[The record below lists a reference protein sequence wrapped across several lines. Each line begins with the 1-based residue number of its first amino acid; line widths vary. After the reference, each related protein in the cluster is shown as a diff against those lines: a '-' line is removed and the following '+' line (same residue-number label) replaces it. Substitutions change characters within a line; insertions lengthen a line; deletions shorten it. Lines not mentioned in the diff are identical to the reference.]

1 MPGESLKIITNGY
14 VLTCDSKNRGGRY
27 TLLIRNGRIEE
38 ISDSADLFTYLHPYA
53 EIIDASGRLVVPGF
67 VNAHFH
73 SESLL
78 LRARTQGLH
87 FGLWP
92 HDIRLQECSRKLLD
106 RSSFGDIRSLYL
118 AAYFGHLKSGT
129 TCVGEFGP
137 SVGGDGLAI
146 MLDAIDRTEVRSVV
160 TLQNWDQITKVIDL
174 DGRKKKFNIN
184 LGRSNDLTVYTFESL
199 SRASRDL
206 KMPLLAHVAEQ
217 REDGEEIKKNFQKNT
232 MALLRDFD
240 TLREGTVLVHLNHLG
255 EKEVELLDE
264 LSLTATVCARSAAF
278 KQTGYPSLRHL
289 ASHDV
294 RLCIGTDW
302 SNLEMVKEMQFLHEL
317 PLLVPG
323 VRPFKEMEL
332 LRMATI
338 NGAYA
343 LGLSSEIGSIEAG
356 KNADLVFFDIEDVRL
371 PQPGP
376 RATADQLAELL
387 VNHLNSKQI
396 SDVMINGEF
405 YVTRGQ
411 IMTMS
416 EEDVIGGFQK
426 TCENFFPGSAG
437 RTDQHSKFSSD
448 SKPRLV
454 SFVFDTKPRDVAGF
468 EEGHPADNP
477 ALSPPEKL
485 TGPTKSKTYPVTTP
499 EPTKSPAKP
508 ELSKDVKR
516 IFGDDGDF

>member
-1 MPGESLKIITNGY
+1 MAGESIKIITNGY
-14 VLTCDSKNRGGRY
+14 VLTCDSGNRGGRY
-27 TLLIRNGRIEE
+27 TLLIRNGRIAE

-53 EIIDASGRLVVPGF
+53 EIVDASGRLIVPGF

-92 HDIRLQECSRKLLD
+92 HDIRLQECCRKLLD
-106 RSSFGDIRSLYL
+106 RSSFDDLRSLYL

-129 TCVGEFGP
+129 TCVGEFSP
-137 SVGGDGLAI
+137 PVDGDGLAI
-146 MLDAIDRTEVRSVV
+146 MLDAIDRTEVRSIV
-160 TLQNWDQITKVIDL
+160 TLQNWDQITKAIEL
-174 DGRKKKFNIN
+174 GGRKKRFNIS
-184 LGRSNDLTVYTFESL
+184 LGRQDDFTVYTFEGL

-206 KMPLLAHVAEQ
+206 KVPLLAHVAEQ
-217 REDGEEIKKNFQKNT
+217 REDGEEIRKNFQKNT
-232 MALLRDFD
+232 ISLLHDFD
-240 TLREGTVLVHLNHLG
+240 ALREGTVLAHLNHLG
-255 EKEVELLDE
+255 EKEVEILEE

-302 SNLEMVKEMQFLHEL
+302 SNLEMVKELQFLYEL
-317 PLLVPG
+317 PLLVTG
-323 VRPFKEMEL
+323 IRPFKAMEL

-338 NGAYA
+338 NGAHA

-356 KNADLVFFDIEDVRL
+356 KAADLVFLDMADVRL
-371 PQPGP
+371 PQYGP

-387 VNHLNSKQI
+387 VNHLSSKQI

-426 TCENFFPGSAG
+426 TCESFFPGSAAAS
-437 RTDQHSKFSSD
+437 DQRSRSD

-454 SFVFDTKPRDVAGF
+454 SFTFDVKPREGSGF
-468 EEGHPADNP
+468 EEGHPTDNP
-477 ALSPPEKL
+477 ALSSSDGS
-485 TGPTKSKTYPVTTP
+485 TGPTKNKKRSATTP
-499 EPTKSPAKP
+499 EPTNPLTKP

-516 IFGDDGDF
+516 IFGEDDDF

>member
-1 MPGESLKIITNGY
+1 MPGDSLKIITNGY
-14 VLTCDSKNRGGRY
+14 VLTCDSANRGGRY
-27 TLLIRNGRIEE
+27 TLLIRNGRIVE

-53 EIIDASGRLVVPGF
+53 EIVDASGRLIVPGF

-92 HDIRLQECSRKLLD
+92 HDIRLQECSRKLLE
-106 RSSFGDIRSLYL
+106 RSSFDDLRSLYL
-118 AAYFGHLKSGT
+118 ASYFGHLKSGT

-137 SVGGDGLAI
+137 PVGGEGLSI
-146 MLDAIDRTEVRSVV
+146 MLEAIDRTEVKSVV
-160 TLQNWDQITKVIDL
+160 TLQNWDQITKAIDL
-174 DGRKKKFNIN
+174 DGRKKRFAIN
-184 LGRSNDLTVYTFESL
+184 LGRPNDLTVYTFESL

-217 REDGEEIKKNFQKNT
+217 REDGEEIKKNFQKST
-232 MALLRDFD
+232 LALLRDFD
-240 TLREGTVLVHLNHLG
+240 TLREGTVLVHLNHLV
-255 EKEVELLDE
+255 EKEIDILEK
-264 LSLTATVCARSAAF
+264 LSLTVAVCARSAAF

-289 ASHDV
+289 AAHDV
-294 RLCIGTDW
+294 PLCIGTDW
-302 SNLEMVKEMQFLHEL
+302 SNLEMLREMQFLYEL

-323 VRPFKEMEL
+323 IRAFTGMEL

-338 NGAYA
+338 NGAHA
-343 LGLSSEIGSIEAG
+343 LGLSSEIGSIEPG
-356 KNADLVFFDIEDVRL
+356 KAADLVFFDIADVRV
-371 PQPGP
+371 PQHGS
-376 RATADQLAELL
+376 RAAADQLAELL
-387 VNHLNSKQI
+387 INHLSSRQI

-416 EEDVIGGFQK
+416 EEDVIGGFKK
-426 TCENFFPGSAG
+426 TCESFFPDSVGTNE
-437 RTDQHSKFSSD
+437 RRVKLSSG

-454 SFVFDTKPRDVAGF
+454 SFTFDIKPRDVAGF
-468 EEGHPADNP
+468 EEGLPTDNP
-477 ALSPPEKL
+477 ALSSSEGLTVPPKD
-485 TGPTKSKTYPVTTP
+485 KTRPVNTP
-499 EPTKSPAKP
+499 ESTDRLTKP

-516 IFGDDGDF
+516 VFGEDDDF